1 MDSREF
7 ESLARETI
15 AAHFNE
21 TFDLHPTTVR
31 VITPK
36 DVYVVWSAKVLQNNK
51 AILSTDAAKGLLYE
65 LTYNGDKDELYLD
78 EYSKTINRKIN
89 MYHRHKEE

>member
-7 ESLARETI
+7 EILARDTI
-15 AAHFNE
+15 ASHFNE
-21 TFDLHPTTVR
+21 TIDLHPSAKGP
-31 VITPK
+31 ITAK

-51 AILSTDAAKGLLYE
+51 AILSTDAASGLMYE

-89 MYHRHKEE
+89 MYHPS